1 MKWLT
6 GLSLVATIL
15 WSFSIGLNTNFVLSF
30 DGFFATATDIYIS
43 PFVRIMPYILGAM
56 AGWAFVELKFCPTDL
71 SELKEKSL
79 WHLSIFVFFACMY
92 ATVKRDI
99 PTIMAISLFVVGR
112 FFFSVSISWMIIG
125 SATGRSTMWS
135 RFLEA
140 KPFQHLNRI
149 SYAFYLLNPIVIALF
164 FGLTNNSSHADPF
177 MLVSITALDTALI
190 CF

>member
-1 MKWLT
+1 
-6 GLSLVATIL
+6 
-15 WSFSIGLNTNFVLSF
+15 
-30 DGFFATATDIYIS
+30 
-43 PFVRIMPYILGAM
+43 MPYILGAM
-56 AGWAFVELKFCPTDL
+56 AGWAFVELKLSPTDL

-92 ATVKRDI
+92 ATIKRDI
-99 PTIMAISLFVVGR
+99 SPIIAISLFVLGR

-135 RFLEA
+135 RFLES

-149 SYAFYLLNPIVIALF
+149 SYAFYLLNPVVIAMF

-177 MLVSITALDTALI
+177 MLVSIIALDIAWL